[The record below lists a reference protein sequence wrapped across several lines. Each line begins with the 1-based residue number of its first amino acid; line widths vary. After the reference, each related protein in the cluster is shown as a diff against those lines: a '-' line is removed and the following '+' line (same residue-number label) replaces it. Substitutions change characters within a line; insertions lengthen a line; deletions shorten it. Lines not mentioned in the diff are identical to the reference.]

1 MALLQIKKLSTKV
14 WEHIAD
20 IGGSYVLTKFMAKK
34 EFNKFFIVEVYGSKR
49 FEYSINEI
57 EVYDIGGV
65 AETFTNFEDL
75 FLRLEIL
82 KYTGF
87 YIDGEFTFNPSSYDL
102 SEFQNNEVD
111 RFAKLSDITAG
122 GDDTFTLSFPR
133 LAISGNATNVFFASF
148 INTSRVLFNSST
160 AIADHTLLT
169 SLNFGT
175 TTLFKIPQNCIIDK
189 ITARLNVRFEISI
202 WKADSSSSP
211 TTGKTEVFYE
221 VSSGNLI
228 ENYNVASPTLSQGN
242 IIVIYIKTLG
252 GTTTYF
258 GDLFITFKTI

>member
-1 MALLQIKKLSTKV
+1 LILTLITGIPTAEPLYLGKEIIIDNKTGGNVTLQ
-14 WEHIAD
+14 D
-20 IGGSYVLTKFMAKK
+20 
-34 EFNKFFIVEVYGSKR
+34 
-49 FEYSINEI
+49 
-57 EVYDIGGV
+57 GGV
-65 AETFTNFEDL
+65 AEIPFDL
-75 FLRLEIL
+75 GIDVVMPANGKIL
-82 KYTGF
+82 F
-87 YIDGEFTFNPSSYDL
+87 YYNG
-102 SEFQNNEVD
+102 
-111 RFAKLSDITAG
+111 ITLTELFRSWTTG

-148 INTSRVLFNSST
+148 INTSSVLFNSST